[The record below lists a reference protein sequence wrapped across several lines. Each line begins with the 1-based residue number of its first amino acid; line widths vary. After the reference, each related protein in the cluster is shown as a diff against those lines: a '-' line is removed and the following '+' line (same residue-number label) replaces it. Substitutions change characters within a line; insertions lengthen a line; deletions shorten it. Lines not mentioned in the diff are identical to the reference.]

1 MQNVMPQ
8 GGRKLMKSII
18 IMLALILCTGIVL
31 AGDVGIQRNFHAEI
45 LKTYD
50 FQPHTLS
57 QKEIEAKSND
67 LDQFWNKVK
76 NRKEQYLPLLR
87 AELQAPS
94 NPSFFYYDCSKL
106 LLSLSENI
114 DDRKIALKAIP
125 KVDLLDVQ
133 HDDYLST
140 IHMLA
145 RNELDTS
152 DAALRI
158 LDYPQFKAII
168 PQHALTLGQ
177 DFSLIYMLIPTKE
190 EYYIQKLI
198 KRLSEEKNIAS
209 QKSIIQV
216 LWYTVTKRGDQ
227 AIQQFSEDSSKPNES
242 RMWAKELLGGKSKL
256 GLTSKLTV
264 SSYSS
269 LKQKRKEVMSRISD
283 EALIEFDQLTAKMLV
298 KRKE

>member
-1 MQNVMPQ
+1 
-8 GGRKLMKSII
+8 MKSII
-18 IMLALILCTGIVL
+18 IMLGLILLYTGTVL
-31 AGDVGIQRNFHAEI
+31 AGDAGMQKDFHAEI
-45 LKTYD
+45 LKTYG

-76 NRKEQYLPLLR
+76 DRKEQYLPLLR

-94 NPSFFYYDCSKL
+94 NPPFFYYDCSKL

-133 HDDYLST
+133 YDDYLRT

-190 EYYIQKLI
+190 EYYLQKLI
-198 KRLSEEKNIAS
+198 KRLSEEKNIGS
-209 QKSIIQV
+209 QKSIIQM
-216 LWYTVTKRGDQ
+216 LWYTVTKQGDQ
-227 AIQQFSEDSSKPNES
+227 AIQQFFEDSSKPNES
-242 RMWAKELLGGKSKL
+242 RMWAKELLGRKSKI

-269 LKQKRKEVMSRISD
+269 LKQNRKEVMSRISD
-283 EALIEFDQLTAKMLV
+283 EALIEFDQLTTKMLV

>member
-1 MQNVMPQ
+1 
-8 GGRKLMKSII
+8 MKSII
-18 IMLALILCTGIVL
+18 MMHALVLLCIGTVL
-31 AGDVGIQRNFHAEI
+31 AGDVGMQKDFHAEI
-45 LKTYD
+45 VKTYG

-76 NRKEQYLPLLR
+76 DRKEQYVPLLR

-106 LLSLSENI
+106 LLTLSENI
-114 DDRKIALKAIP
+114 NDRKIALKAIP

-133 HDDYLST
+133 HDDYLRT

-152 DAALRI
+152 DAGLRI

-177 DFSLIYMLIPTKE
+177 DLSLIYMLIPTKE
-190 EYYIQKLI
+190 EYYLQKLI

-209 QKSIIQV
+209 QKSIIQM
-216 LWYTVTKRGDQ
+216 LWYTVTKQGDQ

-242 RMWAKELLGGKSKL
+242 RMWAKELLGRKSKL

-283 EALIEFDQLTAKMLV
+283 ETLIEFDQLTAKMLV
-298 KRKE
+298 KREE

>member
-1 MQNVMPQ
+1 
-8 GGRKLMKSII
+8 MKSII
-18 IMLALILCTGIVL
+18 IMLGLILLYTGAVL
-31 AGDVGIQRNFHAEI
+31 AGDVGIQKDFHAEI
-45 LKTYD
+45 LKTYG

-57 QKEIEAKSND
+57 QKEIEAKSSD

-76 NRKEQYLPLLR
+76 DRKEQYLPLLR

-114 DDRKIALKAIP
+114 EDRKIALKVIP

-133 HDDYLST
+133 HDDYLRT

-145 RNELDTS
+145 RNELDSS

-190 EYYIQKLI
+190 EYYLQKLI
-198 KRLSEEKNIAS
+198 KRLSVEKNITS
-209 QKSIIQV
+209 QKSIIQM
-216 LWYTVTKRGDQ
+216 LWYTVTKQGDQ

-242 RMWAKELLGGKSKL
+242 RMWAKDLLGRKSKL

-264 SSYSS
+264 SSYSP

-283 EALIEFDQLTAKMLV
+283 EALIEFDRLTEKLLV

>member
-1 MQNVMPQ
+1 
-8 GGRKLMKSII
+8 MKSII
-18 IMLALILCTGIVL
+18 IMLGLILLYTGTVL
-31 AGDVGIQRNFHAEI
+31 AGDAGIQKDFHAEI
-45 LKTYD
+45 LKTYG

-94 NPSFFYYDCSKL
+94 NSSFFYYDCSKL

-133 HDDYLST
+133 PNDYLRT

-158 LDYPQFKAII
+158 LDYPQFKVII
-168 PQHALTLGQ
+168 PEHALTLDQ

-190 EYYIQKLI
+190 EYYLQKLI
-198 KRLSEEKNIAS
+198 KRLSVEKNIAS
-209 QKSIIQV
+209 QKSIIQM
-216 LWYTVTKRGDQ
+216 LWYTVTKQGDQ
-227 AIQQFSEDSSKPNES
+227 AIQKFSEDSSEANES
-242 RMWAKELLGGKSKL
+242 RMWAKELLGRKSKL

-283 EALIEFDQLTAKMLV
+283 EALIEFDELTGKMLV
-298 KRKE
+298 DRKE

>member
-1 MQNVMPQ
+1 MPQ
-8 GGRKLMKSII
+8 GGGKLMKSIM
-18 IMLALILCTGIVL
+18 IMLGLILLYTGTVL
-31 AGDVGIQRNFHAEI
+31 AGDAGIQKDFHAEI
-45 LKTYD
+45 LKTYG
-50 FQPHTLS
+50 FQPHKLS

-67 LDQFWNKVK
+67 LDQFWSKVK

-94 NPSFFYYDCSKL
+94 NSSFFYYDCSKL

-114 DDRKIALKAIP
+114 DDRKIVLKAIP

-133 HDDYLST
+133 HNDYLRT

-168 PQHALTLGQ
+168 PQHALTLDQ

-190 EYYIQKLI
+190 EYYLQKLI

-209 QKSIIQV
+209 QKSIIQM
-216 LWYTVTKRGDQ
+216 LWYTVTKQGDQ
-227 AIQQFSEDSSKPNES
+227 AIQKCSEDSSKPNES
-242 RMWAKELLGGKSKL
+242 RLWAKELLGRKSKL

-283 EALIEFDQLTAKMLV
+283 EALIEFDELTAKMLV
-298 KRKE
+298 DRKE

>member
-1 MQNVMPQ
+1 MVLFFYTQVLIGRRRRNPERFPRRNSQNN
-8 GGRKLMKSII
+8 G
-18 IMLALILCTGIVL
+18 
-31 AGDVGIQRNFHAEI
+31 
-45 LKTYD
+45 

-67 LDQFWNKVK
+67 LDQFWKKVK
-76 NRKEQYLPLLR
+76 DRKEQYLPLLR

-114 DDRKIALKAIP
+114 DDRKIALKAVP
-125 KVDLLDVQ
+125 KVDLLDIQ
-133 HDDYLST
+133 HDDYLRT

-168 PQHALTLGQ
+168 PQHALTLDQ

-190 EYYIQKLI
+190 EYYLQKLI
-198 KRLSEEKNIAS
+198 KRLSVEKNIAS
-209 QKSIIQV
+209 QKSIIQM
-216 LWYTVTKRGDQ
+216 LWYTVTKQGDQ
-227 AIQQFSEDSSKPNES
+227 AIQQFSENSSKPNES
-242 RMWAKELLGGKSKL
+242 RMWAKDLLGRKSKL
-256 GLTSKLTV
+256 GLTSKLAV

-283 EALIEFDQLTAKMLV
+283 EALIEFDELTAKMLV
-298 KRKE
+298 DRKE

>member
-1 MQNVMPQ
+1 
-8 GGRKLMKSII
+8 MKSII
-18 IMLALILCTGIVL
+18 IMLALILCMGTVM
-31 AGDVGIQRNFHAEI
+31 AGDEGMQKDFHAEI
-45 LKTYD
+45 VKIYG

-76 NRKEQYLPLLR
+76 DRKEQYLPLLR
-87 AELQAPS
+87 GELQVPS
-94 NPSFFYYDCSKL
+94 NPSFFYYDSSKL

-114 DDRKIALKAIP
+114 DNRKIALKAIP

-133 HDDYLST
+133 YDDYLRT

-145 RNELDTS
+145 RDELDTS

-158 LDYPQFKAII
+158 LDYPQFNAII
-168 PQHALTLGQ
+168 PQHALTLSQ

-190 EYYIQKLI
+190 EYYLQKLI

-209 QKSIIQV
+209 QKSIIQM
-216 LWYTVTKRGDQ
+216 LWYTVTKQGDQ
-227 AIQQFSEDSSKPNES
+227 SIQQFAEDNSKPNES
-242 RMWAKELLGGKSKL
+242 RMWAKELLGRKSKL
-256 GLTSKLTV
+256 GLTSKLTI

-269 LKQKRKEVMSRISD
+269 LKQKRREVMSRISD
-283 EALIEFDQLTAKMLV
+283 EALIEFDQLTTKMLV